1 MADLKPGNTIPTT
14 NVTKEALSG
23 EGMCNAMI
31 YVCFESNYEGH
42 HIYQEGSQEAVKKSR
57 GCIHDTQPWILE

>member
-1 MADLKPGNTIPTT
+1 MAYLKPEHATLPLVREQTS
-14 NVTKEALSG
+14 A

-42 HIYQEGSQEAVKKSR
+42 HIYQDGAQEAVRKSR
-57 GCIHDTQPWILE
+57 GCIHDTQPWIME